1 MRQSAFF
8 NFDSMIIVVLFIIC
22 TASYVRA
29 IWPSFVESH
38 KQGFRGILR
47 SAAVI
52 GDRLSPFVS
61 FACIGMAIFNL
72 TR

>member
-1 MRQSAFF
+1 
-8 NFDSMIIVVLFIIC
+8 MIIVVLFIIC
-22 TASYVRA
+22 TASYIRA

-38 KQGFRGILR
+38 KKGFRGILR

-61 FACIGMAIFNL
+61 VACIGMAIFNL

>member
-1 MRQSAFF
+1 
-8 NFDSMIIVVLFIIC
+8 MIIVVLLFIC

-29 IWPSFVESH
+29 VWPSFIESH
-38 KQGFRGILR
+38 KTGFRGIIR

-61 FACIGMAIFNL
+61 ILCVGMGVFNL
-72 TR
+72 IR

>member
-1 MRQSAFF
+1 
-8 NFDSMIIVVLFIIC
+8 MIIVVLFIIC
-22 TASYVRA
+22 TASYIRA

-38 KQGFRGILR
+38 KKGFRGILR

-52 GDRLSPFVS
+52 GDRLSPIVAV
-61 FACIGMAIFNL
+61 ACLGMAFFNL

>member
-1 MRQSAFF
+1 
-8 NFDSMIIVVLFIIC
+8 MIIVVLFIIC

-29 IWPSFVESH
+29 IWPSSVESH
-38 KQGFRGILR
+38 KKGFRGILR

-61 FACIGMAIFNL
+61 ITCIGMAIFNF